1 MLDILTIVDY
11 LYVTFGENG
20 QIFFIN
26 KRIDPYYNCCVK
38 TKLKTLMIPG
48 P

>member
-1 MLDILTIVDY
+1 MGHFNNSGLPI
-11 LYVTFGENG
+11 YVTLGENG

-26 KRIDPYYNCCVK
+26 KGTDPYHNCCVK